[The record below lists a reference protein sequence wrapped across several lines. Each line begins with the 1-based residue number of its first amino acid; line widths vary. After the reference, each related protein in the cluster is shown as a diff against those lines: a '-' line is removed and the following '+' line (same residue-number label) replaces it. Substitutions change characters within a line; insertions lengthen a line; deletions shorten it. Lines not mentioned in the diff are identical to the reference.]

1 MTAASTDFAAA
12 EAAFVRDYDETFEGF
27 VRSMRGQGYLVD
39 DRILEAA
46 HVRAEKAAKERAMAR
61 GDRSLPFRVLTSDCL
76 AQARQRHG
84 Y

>member
-1 MTAASTDFAAA
+1 VTAATTNFAAA
-12 EAAFVRDYDETFEGF
+12 EAAFARDYDESFEGF
-27 VRSMRGQGYLVD
+27 VRSMRRQGYLVD

-61 GDRSLPFRVLTSDCL
+61 GDRSLPFRVLTADCL